1 MGIILTIL
9 AIAVVTFGGLYWF
22 IQLYSTILVVKNIRS
37 VASLKSPVKRSW
49 PRVSVIMPARNE
61 AATIEQAL
69 HIRCESDY
77 PDLELIVIND
87 RSTDDTGV
95 IAERIAKTDD
105 RVRVIHIETLPE
117 GWIGKLYAM
126 HVGAQQAQGEWLLF
140 SDVDVHVKSGTLR
153 RVIAW
158 CEEKA
163 IDHMAIIPDLYPT
176 SFLLDVTLSVFMRH
190 ICVLGRPWNAGNPES
205 KDAVGAGAFNLVR
218 RKAFDHAHGFETMK
232 LTVTDDV
239 VFGRILKQTG
249 ARAGVL
255 NGRDH
260 VNVYF
265 YRTLHDMACGSERAL
280 FTMFANFS
288 AARLILIGTLM
299 LFLELAPFI
308 ALLFFALP
316 VLQMIGAGLTLTA
329 LVVSLVVNIYLGRP
343 WWTSFFVPVAIMIM
357 YICMVRAAI
366 LGKKRGGIY
375 WRGTFYSSE
384 QLRKGRQ
391 I

>member
-1 MGIILTIL
+1 MRDLWRELAPFVRLLHPYRFRMTVGTIL
-9 AIAVVTFGGLYWF
+9 GMTAVAAAVGLLSLAGWF
-22 IQLYSTILVVKNIRS
+22 LTAAALAGSTL
-37 VASLKSPVKRSW
+37 
-49 PRVSVIMPARNE
+49 
-61 AATIEQAL
+61 T
-69 HIRCESDY
+69 
-77 PDLELIVIND
+77 
-87 RSTDDTGV
+87 
-95 IAERIAKTDD
+95 
-105 RVRVIHIETLPE
+105 
-117 GWIGKLYAM
+117 
-126 HVGAQQAQGEWLLF
+126 
-140 SDVDVHVKSGTLR
+140 
-153 RVIAW
+153 
-158 CEEKA
+158 
-163 IDHMAIIPDLYPT
+163 
-176 SFLLDVTLSVFMRH
+176 
-190 ICVLGRPWNAGNPES
+190 
-205 KDAVGAGAFNLVR
+205 GAGAFNLVR